1 VSPFSFSP
9 TLLLP
14 SDSER
19 ASPPTRSILRAEEP
33 VTERGLAQ
41 SESTDPPLSARTRAV
56 TLQLPLNTLLKNQN
70 GHAEKTTKSQKK
82 EEEDGSQTPRTARSD
97 YSGNSRDGD
106 YYDDDDETYDDEE
119 EVYDDDAYDAY
130 DDEVRRAM
138 SMNATTPSTSGAPYD
153 HHSEYS
159 DDYDILDGGGG
170 GGEGGAGAGA
180 RGGNV
185 EVDGSSPGEGGGRGG
200 NYGGGTPSSPAA
212 RYTSSPSPLGPGGG
226 ARSTSVEQQRRLHLN
241 LGGGGGG
248 GIGGGGIGGGAGGGG
263 RGGARS
269 QQSMRGGG
277 GGGGLSYGQ
286 RTPGYYTPSGRFRD
300 LRDADAESRGG
311 AGGGRGGWRE
321 DFGDEWG
328 MQQSGSGGRDVAV
341 TPTHPGR
348 RRRRGSAPVVGLHK
362 LRPIA

>member
-1 VSPFSFSP
+1 MSPFSFSP

-170 GGEGGAGAGA
+170 G
-180 RGGNV
+180 
-185 EVDGSSPGEGGGRGG
+185 
-200 NYGGGTPSSPAA
+200 
-212 RYTSSPSPLGPGGG
+212 
-226 ARSTSVEQQRRLHLN
+226 
-241 LGGGGGG
+241 
-248 GIGGGGIGGGAGGGG
+248 

-269 QQSMRGGG
+269 QQSMRGG